1 MSISHQKFEE
11 NEVRVLIVDDDKN
24 FAEGLSNFLEKFNIS
39 TIIENRI
46 TSAEKKL
53 RRSTFDVVLL
63 DVMMPEG
70 SGFDFLPKIRRICDI
85 PIIML
90 TALDEEDELVNG
102 LNLGADDYITKPFK
116 ANELVAR
123 IKAANRR
130 YYFYK
135 TEAVSCHDDLELFKD
150 QLIVHVGNT
159 KVKLTEVETRIMD
172 VFLNNTD
179 KYLTRDYLYN
189 NILNREM
196 VSEDRSLDVHISN
209 LRRKLGPHPTKGN
222 RIRSV
227 RGIGY
232 ALKR

>member
-1 MSISHQKFEE
+1 M
-11 NEVRVLIVDDDKN
+11 
-24 FAEGLSNFLEKFNIS
+24 
-39 TIIENRI
+39 
-46 TSAEKKL
+46 
-53 RRSTFDVVLL
+53 
-63 DVMMPEG
+63 
-70 SGFDFLPKIRRICDI
+70 
-85 PIIML
+85 
-90 TALDEEDELVNG
+90 
-102 LNLGADDYITKPFK
+102 
-116 ANELVAR
+116 
-123 IKAANRR
+123 
-130 YYFYK
+130 
-135 TEAVSCHDDLELFKD
+135 SCHDDLELFKD
-150 QLIVHVGNT
+150 QLIVNVGNT

>member
-11 NEVRVLIVDDDKN
+11 NEVRVLIVDDDIN
-24 FAEGLSNFLEKFNIS
+24 FAEGLSKFLEKFNIS

-46 TSAEKKL
+46 TRAEKKL

-135 TEAVSCHDDLELFKD
+135 TESVLCHDDLELFTD
-150 QLIVHVGNT
+150 QLIVNVGNT
-159 KVKLTEVETRIMD
+159 KVKLTEIETRIMD

-179 KYLTRDYLYN
+179 KYLTRDYLYY

-209 LRRKLGPHPTKGN
+209 LRRKLGPHPKKGN
-222 RIRSV
+222 RIRSI